1 VGNTGYVARPH
12 DEPAWIGRQHNQ
24 TILFSV
30 AGASTAGI
38 AAIILFALL
47 VPIRSTM
54 LEQDRSRFAIESQL
68 IYHDVAGYLEQATQ
82 IASQIPSRTRIREEL
97 VAYLRGDRSI
107 ADTRAFTAPKL
118 ADAADAAD
126 EIVAVTRVTPDRRVV
141 AAVGPSIALPE
152 TLSFNTQAPTIA
164 ACTTC
169 AGDGTGFVVIVPIR
183 HPGFGLAGF
192 DLVGMSIRSLQER
205 LVDAAHLFPNTR
217 VELLEDGEPFATA
230 GVAPDEDQG
239 GAVAYTYA
247 VSSHWRLVVSRPRDE
262 LFHGTRR
269 FITIMGLA
277 VLAVAGALF
286 LVILAAMRIVNDRT
300 RAAADRLSSEVEER
314 TAELRRA
321 LEGRQLLLR
330 EVHHRIKNDLAMV
343 SSLLALRREESGDD
357 AVRSALSEADSRVRV
372 MSHLYDELYR
382 AEDFST
388 VRIKPILDGFLQQ
401 YADLDITA
409 AIEDVAVDRKLAAP
423 VGIIIN
429 ELVVNAV
436 KYGHEPGRA
445 PQISVRLSRH
455 SHTTLAITVT
465 DSGPGIST
473 TAGATTSGFGLSMVQ
488 AFAEQFHGSVS
499 IPTTGEGGVVHVT
512 LSTVDPSGGAPE

>member
-1 VGNTGYVARPH
+1 
-12 DEPAWIGRQHNQ
+12 
-24 TILFSV
+24 
-30 AGASTAGI
+30 
-38 AAIILFALL
+38 
-47 VPIRSTM
+47 M
-54 LEQDRSRFAIESQL
+54 
-68 IYHDVAGYLEQATQ
+68 
-82 IASQIPSRTRIREEL
+82 
-97 VAYLRGDRSI
+97 
-107 ADTRAFTAPKL
+107 
-118 ADAADAAD
+118 
-126 EIVAVTRVTPDRRVV
+126 
-141 AAVGPSIALPE
+141 
-152 TLSFNTQAPTIA
+152 
-164 ACTTC
+164 
-169 AGDGTGFVVIVPIR
+169 
-183 HPGFGLAGF
+183 
-192 DLVGMSIRSLQER
+192 
-205 LVDAAHLFPNTR
+205 
-217 VELLEDGEPFATA
+217 
-230 GVAPDEDQG
+230 
-239 GAVAYTYA
+239 
-247 VSSHWRLVVSRPRDE
+247 
-262 LFHGTRR
+262 
-269 FITIMGLA
+269 
-277 VLAVAGALF
+277 
-286 LVILAAMRIVNDRT
+286 VILAAMRIVNDRT